1 MHEAGLV
8 RAAVAA
14 LADATAGQPVRTV
27 VLAVGSGVDID
38 AAASAWQAAAAGTR
52 LAGTAVEWRRATD
65 RLRCFTCGC
74 EYDGGPLEMCPSC
87 GGTGIVVTR
96 APELAAVDWTV

>member
-1 MHEAGLV
+1 MHEAGLT

-14 LADATAGQPVRTV
+14 LANASAGQPVRTV
-27 VLAVGSGVDID
+27 VLAVGSGVDLD
-38 AAASAWQAAAAGTR
+38 AAASAWQAAAAGTQ
-52 LAGTAVEWRRATD
+52 LEGTTVQWRRVPD

-87 GGTGIVVTR
+87 DGTGIVVTP